1 MLKLERLCVAYGRFE
16 VLEGISLTVGPGSV
30 VTLVGA
36 NGAGKST
43 TLMAISGLRQVTSG
57 RIVFEGVDITGLPP
71 HEIVRLGIVQVPEG
85 RRIFSRMSVEENLFM
100 GAFLSPARETKVE
113 IENVFSLFPVLAQ
126 RRGQRAGTLSG
137 GEQQMLA
144 LGRALMAKPRLLLL
158 DEPSLGLAPT
168 LVTQIFRMIRAI
180 HDQGVTILLVEQNVH
195 QALSI
200 AGDAYVLEAG
210 RIVLH
215 DTPEKLLARDEIRRA
230 YLGET

>member
-1 MLKLERLCVAYGRFE
+1 MLKIEGLGVAYGRFE
-16 VLEGISLTVGPGSV
+16 VLEGVSLEVGHGRV

-43 TLMAISGLRQVTSG
+43 TLMAISGLRQITSG
-57 RIVFEGVDITGLPP
+57 RIIFEGEDIASLPP
-71 HEIVRLGIVQVPEG
+71 HEIVRRGIVQVPEG
-85 RRIFSRMSVEENLFM
+85 RRIFSRMSVEENLLM
-100 GAFLSPARETKVE
+100 GAFLRPARDAQKELA
-113 IENVFSLFPVLAQ
+113 NVFSLFPVLAQ
-126 RRGQRAGTLSG
+126 RRLQRAGTLSG

-168 LVTQIFRMIRAI
+168 LVTQIFAMIRAI
-180 HDQGVTILLVEQNVH
+180 HEKGVTLLLVEQNVH

-200 AGDAYVLEAG
+200 AQDAYVLEAG

-215 DTPEKLLARDEIRRA
+215 DTPENLLTRDEIRRA

>member
-1 MLKLERLCVAYGRFE
+1 MLKIEGLCVAYGRFE
-16 VLEGISLTVGPGSV
+16 VLEGISLAVSPGSV

-57 RIVFEGVDITGLPP
+57 RILFEGKDIAGLPP

-100 GAFLSPARETKVE
+100 GAFLSPAREAKAE
-113 IENVFSLFPVLAQ
+113 IEKVFSLFPVLAQ
-126 RRGQRAGTLSG
+126 RRLQRAGTLSG

-168 LVTQIFRMIRAI
+168 LVAQIFKMIRAI

>member
-1 MLKLERLCVAYGRFE
+1 MLRVEELSVAYGRFE
-16 VLEGISLTVGPGSV
+16 VLEGISLEVGQGRV

-43 TLMAISGLRQVTSG
+43 ALMAICGLRKITSG
-57 RIVFEGVDITGLPP
+57 RLVFEGEEITGLAP
-71 HEIVRLGIVQVPEG
+71 HEIVRRGIVQVPEG

-100 GAFLSPARETKVE
+100 GSFLNNARESRRE
-113 IENVFSLFPVLAQ
+113 MDGVFSLFPVLAE
-126 RRGQRAGTLSG
+126 RRAQRAGTLSG

-144 LGRALMAKPRLLLL
+144 LGRALMAKPKLLLL

-168 LVTQIFRMIRAI
+168 LVTQIFKMIRAI
-180 HDQGVTILLVEQNVH
+180 HDNGTTILLVEQNVH

-200 AGDAYVLEAG
+200 ADDAYVLEAG

-215 DTPEKLLARDEIRRA
+215 DTPEKLLAKDEIRRA
-230 YLGET
+230 YLGEN

>member
-1 MLKLERLCVAYGRFE
+1 MLRIEGLRVAYDRFE
-16 VLEGISLTVGPGSV
+16 VLENIDLEVGQGRV

-43 TLMAISGLRQVTSG
+43 ALMAISGLRQITSG
-57 RIVFEGVDITGLPP
+57 RIVFEGEDIAGLPP
-71 HEIVRLGIVQVPEG
+71 HEIVRRGIVQVPEG
-85 RRIFSRMSVEENLFM
+85 RRIFSRMSVQENLFM
-100 GAFLSPARETKVE
+100 GAFLRPAREAQRE

-126 RRGQRAGTLSG
+126 RRSQRAGTLSG

-144 LGRALMAKPRLLLL
+144 LGRALMARPRLLLL

-168 LVTQIFRMIRAI
+168 LVTQIFKMIRAI
-180 HDQGVTILLVEQNVH
+180 HEKGVTLLLVEQNVH

-200 AGDAYVLEAG
+200 ASDAYVLEAG